1 MRRRIIRLPERHAWP
16 LWRPGR
22 SVTSWFQQSVAA
34 QPWSGSEGNIVV
46 DDPGDGAIGVV
57 NIPVVYDL
65 VELASGRWVL
75 PVMAVLEPSP
85 LRFMDLLPAVN
96 DRMSTSWS
104 RRLSERVLS
113 DTLRRLEAA
122 GLVLHQLAA
131 GELGSPGP
139 YELAEGARSLLAAMA
154 VLEAWAKDNHA
165 MVEGI
170 RWSRR
175 QSVGR

>member
-1 MRRRIIRLPERHAWP
+1 M
-16 LWRPGR
+16 
-22 SVTSWFQQSVAA
+22 AA
-34 QPWSGSEGNIVV
+34 KPWSGSEGNIVV
-46 DDPGDGAIGVV
+46 DDPGNGAIGGV

-85 LRFMDLLPAVN
+85 LRFMDLLRAVN
-96 DRMSTSWS
+96 DRMSSEWS

-122 GLVLHQLAA
+122 GLVLRQLVT
-131 GELGSPGP
+131 GGLGSPGP
-139 YELAEGARSLLAAMA
+139 YELTEGARSLLAAMA
-154 VLEAWAKDNHA
+154 ALEAWAKDNHA
-165 MVEGI
+165 VVEGI

-175 QSVGR
+175 HSIGR